1 MPGPAGAPSVVTV
14 VVFRVRG
21 VPIRVGWSWLLIVA
35 LVFWSLATVL
45 FPTSYP
51 DLAIWEYAV
60 MAGVATVLLFA
71 SLLVHELCHT
81 LQSIREGVRIKD
93 ITLFLFGGVSQAD
106 EPIPGPGAEFRIV
119 AAGPAASAV
128 LMVVFAAAAVSA
140 NGAGLPD
147 PWVGVLA
154 YLAQINGLLLVFNVV
169 PALPLDGGRLLHAL
183 LWWRTGDSERATL
196 RAAGLGR
203 AFAILLIASGMGFL
217 LLGDTV
223 GGVWFA
229 AIGWFL
235 YQAVRQEVLA
245 AQATQAF
252 TGLYVRDLMTAPP
265 ITIPP
270 DMTIADLAEHLDAL
284 ADHSAYPV
292 VAGGRYLGTLLLSH
306 AGAVSEARRPG
317 VRVVELMTPATSLPM
332 LHPDDEV
339 VDAARAISAS
349 VTTRGVDMPHS
360 SVVLGGET
368 GEEPVGVLSTAD
380 LERAI
385 ASAPLRVIQ
394 QQP

>member
-1 MPGPAGAPSVVTV
+1 MVNV

-21 VPIRVGWSWLLIVA
+21 VPIRVGWSWLVIVA
-35 LVFWSLATVL
+35 LVYWSLATVL
-45 FPTSYP
+45 FPASYEG
-51 DLAIWEYAV
+51 LATWQYLV

-81 LQSIREGVRIKD
+81 LQSMREGVHVKG

-106 EPIPGPGAEFRIV
+106 EPMPGPGAEFRIV
-119 AAGPAASAV
+119 AAGPLASAA
-128 LMVVFAAAAVSA
+128 LMVLFGAAAVSA
-140 NGAGLPD
+140 HGAGVPA

-154 YLAQINGLLLVFNVV
+154 YLARINGLLLAFNVV

-183 LWWRTGDSERATL
+183 LWWRSGDSERATL
-196 RAAGLGR
+196 RAAGVGR
-203 AFAILLIASGMGFL
+203 AFAVLLIASGMAL
-217 LLGDTV
+217 VLINDTI

-235 YQAVRQEVLA
+235 YSAVRQEVA
-245 AQATQAF
+245 AARATQAF
-252 TGLYVRDLMTAPP
+252 TGLHVRDLMTAPP
-265 ITIPP
+265 VTLPP
-270 DMTIADLAEHLDAL
+270 EMTVAELAGQLDAL

-292 VAGGRYLGTLLLSH
+292 VSGDRYLGTLLLSR
-306 AGAVSEARRPG
+306 AGAVPEARRPV
-317 VRVVELMTPATSLPM
+317 VRVVELMTPAASLPV

-339 VDAARAISAS
+339 VEAARALSAS
-349 VTTRGVDMPHS
+349 VTAPGHDMPLS
-360 SVVLGGET
+360 SVVLGGES

-385 ASAPLRVIQ
+385 AAAPLRADHR
-394 QQP
+394 

>member
-1 MPGPAGAPSVVTV
+1 VVTV

-35 LVFWSLATVL
+35 LVYWSLATVL
-45 FPTSYP
+45 FPTSYEG
-51 DLAIWEYAV
+51 LATWEYLV

-81 LQSIREGVRIKD
+81 LQSIREGVHVKD

-106 EPIPGPGAEFRIV
+106 DPIPGPGAEFRIV
-119 AAGPAASAV
+119 AAGPLASAA
-128 LMVVFAAAAVSA
+128 LMVVFGAAAVSTH
-140 NGAGLPD
+140 GAGVPD

-154 YLAQINGLLLVFNVV
+154 YLARINGLLLAFNLV

-183 LWWRTGDSERATL
+183 LWWRSGDGERATL
-196 RAAGLGR
+196 RAAGVGR
-203 AFAILLIASGMGFL
+203 AFAILLIGSGMALL

-223 GGVWFA
+223 EGVWFA

-235 YQAVRQEVLA
+235 YQAVRQEVLSA
-245 AQATQAF
+245 RATQAF
-252 TGLYVRDLMTAPP
+252 TGLHVRDLMTAPP
-265 ITIPP
+265 ITLPP
-270 DMTIADLAEHLDAL
+270 DMTIAELAEHLDAL

-292 VAGGRYLGTLLLSH
+292 VAGDRYLGTLLLSH
-306 AGAVSEARRPG
+306 AGSVPEVRRPG
-317 VRVVELMTPATSLPM
+317 VRVVEVMTPAASLPV

-368 GEEPVGVLSTAD
+368 GAEPVGVLSTAD

-385 ASAPLRVIQ
+385 AAAPLRGEPVDDERDRRYLRG
-394 QQP
+394 